1 MSSKN
6 VLMKMTMEKNRM
18 INEVIEKFLGHE
30 PNAEEKKQF
39 KIINR
44 LGESII
50 YYKGE
55 LVGTVKYQADEGP
68 IL

>member
-1 MSSKN
+1 MSEKN
-6 VLMKMTMEKNRM
+6 ILLKMTMEKNRL
-18 INEVIEKFLGHE
+18 IHELISTFLGHA
-30 PNAEEKKQF
+30 PNKEEKKQF
-39 KIINR
+39 SILNS

-55 LVGTVKYQADEGP
+55 LVGTIRYQTDEGA

>member
-1 MSSKN
+1 MSNKN

-18 INEVIEKFLGHE
+18 IDELIERFLGHK

-39 KIINR
+39 NIMNR

-50 YYKGE
+50 YFKGE
-55 LVGTVKYQADEGP
+55 LVGTVKYSADEDP

>member
-39 KIINR
+39 KIINT
-44 LGESII
+44 LSESIC
-50 YYKGE
+50 YHKGE
-55 LVGTVKYQADEGP
+55 FIGIVKYQADEGP

>member
-1 MSSKN
+1 MSEKN
-6 VLMKMTMEKNRM
+6 NLLKMTMEKNRL
-18 INEVIEKFLGHE
+18 IQELISTFLGHA
-30 PNAEEKKQF
+30 PNNEEKKQF
-39 KIINR
+39 NILNC

-55 LVGTVKYQADEGP
+55 LIGSVKYQTDEGA